1 MTFKKVGLMVSALLV
16 TVGLAGCGAANL
28 PEGDVKIVN
37 QEVSGVIGLLL
48 ESADYGPNQ
57 STVASMLLPT
67 GSSYDINM
75 TVEQYENGEL
85 VNTIDIPTY
94 TTETMEKNSIVHM
107 ILNIGQGD
115 VKSIFSI
122 AEVDKEKTTNDKNP
136 EYKAVKT
143 DAPAINFENRVAIE
157 QYGGAL
163 NQDVVL
169 AAYTTGG
176 SAAIN
181 LETYQDEVAN
191 YNTVSVVKA
200 NITQKKN
207 KSVAIFSNAFSVKA
221 T

>member
-107 ILNIGQGD
+107 ILNIGQDD

-181 LETYQDEVAN
+181 LETYQDEVAK

-200 NITQKKN
+200 NITQK
-207 KSVAIFSNAFSVKA
+207 
-221 T
+221 

>member
-1 MTFKKVGLMVSALLV
+1 MTFKKIGLMVSALLV

-67 GSSYDINM
+67 GSAYDINM

-143 DAPAINFENRVAIE
+143 DVPAINFENRVAIE

-200 NITQKKN
+200 NITQK
-207 KSVAIFSNAFSVKA
+207 
-221 T
+221 

>member
-191 YNTVSVVKA
+191 YNTVSVIKA
-200 NITQKKN
+200 NITQK
-207 KSVAIFSNAFSVKA
+207 
-221 T
+221 

>member
-1 MTFKKVGLMVSALLV
+1 MTFKKIGLMVSALLV

-200 NITQKKN
+200 NITQK
-207 KSVAIFSNAFSVKA
+207 
-221 T
+221 

>member
-1 MTFKKVGLMVSALLV
+1 MTFKKIGLMVSALLV

-67 GSSYDINM
+67 GSAYDIDM

-143 DAPAINFENRVAIE
+143 DVPAINFENRVAIE

-200 NITQKKN
+200 NITQK
-207 KSVAIFSNAFSVKA
+207 
-221 T
+221 

>member
-1 MTFKKVGLMVSALLV
+1 MTFKKIGLMISALLV

-48 ESADYGPNQ
+48 ESADYGPSQ

-67 GSSYDINM
+67 GSAYDIDM

-107 ILNIGQGD
+107 ILNIGQDD

-143 DAPAINFENRVAIE
+143 DVPAINFENRVAIE

-200 NITQKKN
+200 NITQK
-207 KSVAIFSNAFSVKA
+207 
-221 T
+221 

>member
-1 MTFKKVGLMVSALLV
+1 MTFKKVSLMVSALLV

-107 ILNIGQGD
+107 ILNIGQDD

-200 NITQKKN
+200 NITQK
-207 KSVAIFSNAFSVKA
+207 
-221 T
+221 

>member
-1 MTFKKVGLMVSALLV
+1 MTFKKIGLMVSALLV

-67 GSSYDINM
+67 GSAYDIDM

-200 NITQKKN
+200 NITQK
-207 KSVAIFSNAFSVKA
+207 
-221 T
+221 

>member
-48 ESADYGPNQ
+48 ESADYGPSQ

-107 ILNIGQGD
+107 ILNIGQDD

-143 DAPAINFENRVAIE
+143 DVPAINFENRVAIE

-200 NITQKKN
+200 NITQK
-207 KSVAIFSNAFSVKA
+207 
-221 T
+221 

>member
-122 AEVDKEKTTNDKNP
+122 AEVDKEKKTNDKNP

-143 DAPAINFENRVAIE
+143 NAPAINFENRVAIE

-200 NITQKKN
+200 NITQK
-207 KSVAIFSNAFSVKA
+207 
-221 T
+221 

>member
-176 SAAIN
+176 SSAIN

-200 NITQKKN
+200 NITQK
-207 KSVAIFSNAFSVKA
+207 
-221 T
+221 

>member
-181 LETYQDEVAN
+181 LETYQDVVAN

-200 NITQKKN
+200 NITQK
-207 KSVAIFSNAFSVKA
+207 
-221 T
+221 

>member
-176 SAAIN
+176 SAAIY

-200 NITQKKN
+200 NITQK
-207 KSVAIFSNAFSVKA
+207 
-221 T
+221 

>member
-75 TVEQYENGEL
+75 TVEKYENGEL

-200 NITQKKN
+200 NITQK
-207 KSVAIFSNAFSVKA
+207 
-221 T
+221 

>member
-107 ILNIGQGD
+107 ILNIGQDD

-143 DAPAINFENRVAIE
+143 DVPAINFENRVAIE

-200 NITQKKN
+200 NITQK
-207 KSVAIFSNAFSVKA
+207 
-221 T
+221 

>member
-181 LETYQDEVAN
+181 LETYQDEVEN

-200 NITQKKN
+200 NITQK
-207 KSVAIFSNAFSVKA
+207 
-221 T
+221 

>member
-143 DAPAINFENRVAIE
+143 DAPAINFEKRVAIE

-200 NITQKKN
+200 NITQK
-207 KSVAIFSNAFSVKA
+207 
-221 T
+221 

>member
-75 TVEQYENGEL
+75 TVEQDENGEL

-200 NITQKKN
+200 NITQK
-207 KSVAIFSNAFSVKA
+207 
-221 T
+221 

>member
-67 GSSYDINM
+67 GSAYDIDM

-107 ILNIGQGD
+107 ILNIGQDD

-200 NITQKKN
+200 NITQK
-207 KSVAIFSNAFSVKA
+207 
-221 T
+221 

>member
-16 TVGLAGCGAANL
+16 TVGLAGCVAANL

-200 NITQKKN
+200 NITQK
-207 KSVAIFSNAFSVKA
+207 
-221 T
+221 

>member
-85 VNTIDIPTY
+85 VNTIHIPTY

-200 NITQKKN
+200 NITEK
-207 KSVAIFSNAFSVKA
+207 
-221 T
+221 

>member
-1 MTFKKVGLMVSALLV
+1 MTFKKIGLMVSALLV

-48 ESADYGPNQ
+48 ESADYGPSQ

-143 DAPAINFENRVAIE
+143 DVPAINFENRVAIE

-200 NITQKKN
+200 NITQK
-207 KSVAIFSNAFSVKA
+207 
-221 T
+221 

>member
-67 GSSYDINM
+67 GSAYDINM

-143 DAPAINFENRVAIE
+143 NAPAINFENRVAIE

-200 NITQKKN
+200 NITQK
-207 KSVAIFSNAFSVKA
+207 
-221 T
+221 

>member
-143 DAPAINFENRVAIE
+143 DAPAINYENRVAIE

-200 NITQKKN
+200 NITQK
-207 KSVAIFSNAFSVKA
+207 
-221 T
+221 

>member
-1 MTFKKVGLMVSALLV
+1 MTFKKIGLMVSALLV

-107 ILNIGQGD
+107 ILNIGQDD

-143 DAPAINFENRVAIE
+143 DVPAINFENRVAIE

-200 NITQKKN
+200 NITQK
-207 KSVAIFSNAFSVKA
+207 
-221 T
+221 

>member
-67 GSSYDINM
+67 GSAYDINM

-200 NITQKKN
+200 NITQK
-207 KSVAIFSNAFSVKA
+207 
-221 T
+221 

>member
-85 VNTIDIPTY
+85 VNMIDIPTY

-200 NITQKKN
+200 NITQK
-207 KSVAIFSNAFSVKA
+207 
-221 T
+221 

>member
-67 GSSYDINM
+67 GSAYDIDM

-143 DAPAINFENRVAIE
+143 DVPAINFENRVAIE

-200 NITQKKN
+200 NITQK
-207 KSVAIFSNAFSVKA
+207 
-221 T
+221 

>member
-1 MTFKKVGLMVSALLV
+1 MTFKKVGLLVSALLV

-200 NITQKKN
+200 NITQK
-207 KSVAIFSNAFSVKA
+207 
-221 T
+221 

>member
-143 DAPAINFENRVAIE
+143 DAPAINFENRVAI
-157 QYGGAL
+157 
-163 NQDVVL
+163 
-169 AAYTTGG
+169 
-176 SAAIN
+176 
-181 LETYQDEVAN
+181 
-191 YNTVSVVKA
+191 
-200 NITQKKN
+200 
-207 KSVAIFSNAFSVKA
+207 
-221 T
+221 

>member
-191 YNTVSVVKA
+191 YNTCLLYTSDA
-200 NITQKKN
+200 
-207 KSVAIFSNAFSVKA
+207 ADD
-221 T
+221 

>member
-1 MTFKKVGLMVSALLV
+1 MTFKKIGLMVSALLV

-48 ESADYGPNQ
+48 ESADYGPSQ

-67 GSSYDINM
+67 GSAYDIDM

-143 DAPAINFENRVAIE
+143 DVPAINFENRVAIE

-200 NITQKKN
+200 NITQK
-207 KSVAIFSNAFSVKA
+207 
-221 T
+221 

>member
-169 AAYTTGG
+169 AAYTIGG

-200 NITQKKN
+200 NITQK
-207 KSVAIFSNAFSVKA
+207 
-221 T
+221 

>member
-1 MTFKKVGLMVSALLV
+1 MTFKKIGLMVSALLV

-67 GSSYDINM
+67 GSAYDINM

-107 ILNIGQGD
+107 ILNIGQDD

-200 NITQKKN
+200 NITQK
-207 KSVAIFSNAFSVKA
+207 
-221 T
+221 

>member
-1 MTFKKVGLMVSALLV
+1 MTFKKIGLMVSALLI

-67 GSSYDINM
+67 GSAYDINM

-107 ILNIGQGD
+107 ILNIGQDD

-136 EYKAVKT
+136 EYKVVKT
-143 DAPAINFENRVAIE
+143 DAPAITFENRVAIE

-169 AAYTTGG
+169 AAYTTGE

-191 YNTVSVVKA
+191 YNTVAVVKA
-200 NITQKKN
+200 NITQK
-207 KSVAIFSNAFSVKA
+207 
-221 T
+221 

>member
-1 MTFKKVGLMVSALLV
+1 MTFKKVSLMVSALLV

-48 ESADYGPNQ
+48 ESADYGPSQ

-200 NITQKKN
+200 NITQK
-207 KSVAIFSNAFSVKA
+207 
-221 T
+221 